1 MNEQVEFEEGNPP
14 KINGAP
20 ERIWLVYGEL
30 DEEVHHDKCDEV
42 AWCTSP
48 AFETD
53 VEYVRKDL
61 ADAPRVFL
69 TRENVEVLRRELS
82 SGGMFYDCDIEIG
95 YFEACESA
103 DGDGTL
109 PAGMYVLDAE
119 YPEEGRWPLFE
130 MHGES
135 G

>member
-14 KINGAP
+14 KVNGAP

-61 ADAPRVFL
+61 AEAPRVHL
-69 TRENVEVLRRELS
+69 TREETRALSREIGP
-82 SGGMFYDCDIEIG
+82 GGMFEDTEIEVG
-95 YFEACESA
+95 YFEECQSA
-103 DGDGTL
+103 DGEGML
-109 PAGMYVLDAE
+109 PAGMYVLAAE
-119 YPEEGRWPLFE
+119 YPEEGRMPLFE
-130 MHGES
+130 RGEDA